1 MFEISVN
8 DGIIKYLYR
17 LDVKIVEKIFFYEE
31 VIQFIL
37 FILKNEIFS
46 IVLKNVWESYRLQ
59 NQDSDR
65 VMNFENSGDFIL
77 KDLLNKRNKNIF
89 LDVNEKYL
97 EFNVINYICSSI
109 EDIFGGKG

>member
-1 MFEISVN
+1 MFVISVN

-65 VMNFENSGDFIL
+65 VMNFKNSGDFIL
-77 KDLLNKRNKNIF
+77 KDLLDKKNKNIF
-89 LDVNEKYL
+89 LDVNE
-97 EFNVINYICSSI
+97 
-109 EDIFGGKG
+109 

>member
-31 VIQFIL
+31 VIQFML

-89 LDVNEKYL
+89 LDVNE
-97 EFNVINYICSSI
+97 
-109 EDIFGGKG
+109 

>member
-8 DGIIKYLYR
+8 DGIIKYLYM

-89 LDVNEKYL
+89 LDVNE
-97 EFNVINYICSSI
+97 
-109 EDIFGGKG
+109 

>member
-17 LDVKIVEKIFFYEE
+17 LDVKIVDKIFFYEE

-89 LDVNEKYL
+89 LDVNE
-97 EFNVINYICSSI
+97 
-109 EDIFGGKG
+109 

>member
-89 LDVNEKYL
+89 LDVNE
-97 EFNVINYICSSI
+97 
-109 EDIFGGKG
+109 

>member
-17 LDVKIVEKIFFYEE
+17 LDVKIVGKIFFYEE

-89 LDVNEKYL
+89 LDVNE
-97 EFNVINYICSSI
+97 
-109 EDIFGGKG
+109 

>member
-1 MFEISVN
+1 MFEISVY

-89 LDVNEKYL
+89 LDVNE
-97 EFNVINYICSSI
+97 
-109 EDIFGGKG
+109 

>member
-65 VMNFENSGDFIL
+65 VMNFKNSGDFIL

-89 LDVNEKYL
+89 LDVNE
-97 EFNVINYICSSI
+97 
-109 EDIFGGKG
+109 

>member
-46 IVLKNVWESYRLQ
+46 IVLKNVLESYRLQ

-89 LDVNEKYL
+89 LDVNE
-97 EFNVINYICSSI
+97 
-109 EDIFGGKG
+109 

>member
-59 NQDSDR
+59 IQDSDR
-65 VMNFENSGDFIL
+65 VMNFENSGGFIL

-89 LDVNEKYL
+89 LDVNE
-97 EFNVINYICSSI
+97 
-109 EDIFGGKG
+109 

>member
-77 KDLLNKRNKNIF
+77 KDLLDKRNKNIF
-89 LDVNEKYL
+89 LDVNE
-97 EFNVINYICSSI
+97 
-109 EDIFGGKG
+109 

>member
-1 MFEISVN
+1 MFVISVN

-89 LDVNEKYL
+89 LDVNE
-97 EFNVINYICSSI
+97 
-109 EDIFGGKG
+109 

>member
-1 MFEISVN
+1 MFVISVN
-8 DGIIKYLYR
+8 GGIIKYLYR

-89 LDVNEKYL
+89 LDVNE
-97 EFNVINYICSSI
+97 
-109 EDIFGGKG
+109 

>member
-59 NQDSDR
+59 NQNSDR

-89 LDVNEKYL
+89 LDVNE
-97 EFNVINYICSSI
+97 
-109 EDIFGGKG
+109 

>member
-46 IVLKNVWESYRLQ
+46 IVLKNVLESYRLQ
-59 NQDSDR
+59 NWDSDR
-65 VMNFENSGDFIL
+65 VMNFENSSDFIL
-77 KDLLNKRNKNIF
+77 KDLLDKRNKNIF
-89 LDVNEKYL
+89 LDVNE
-97 EFNVINYICSSI
+97 
-109 EDIFGGKG
+109 

>member
-77 KDLLNKRNKNIF
+77 KDLLNIRNKNIF
-89 LDVNEKYL
+89 LDVNE
-97 EFNVINYICSSI
+97 
-109 EDIFGGKG
+109 

>member
-8 DGIIKYLYR
+8 DGNIKYLYR

-89 LDVNEKYL
+89 LDVNE
-97 EFNVINYICSSI
+97 
-109 EDIFGGKG
+109 

>member
-37 FILKNEIFS
+37 FILKNKIFS

-89 LDVNEKYL
+89 LDVNE
-97 EFNVINYICSSI
+97 
-109 EDIFGGKG
+109 

>member
-59 NQDSDR
+59 NQDNDR

-77 KDLLNKRNKNIF
+77 KDLLDKRNKNIF
-89 LDVNEKYL
+89 LDVNE
-97 EFNVINYICSSI
+97 
-109 EDIFGGKG
+109 

>member
-17 LDVKIVEKIFFYEE
+17 LDVKIIEKIFFYEE

-65 VMNFENSGDFIL
+65 VMNFENNGDFIL
-77 KDLLNKRNKNIF
+77 KDLLNKRNKNFF
-89 LDVNEKYL
+89 LDVNE
-97 EFNVINYICSSI
+97 
-109 EDIFGGKG
+109 

>member
-65 VMNFENSGDFIL
+65 VMNFENNGDFIL

-89 LDVNEKYL
+89 LDVNE
-97 EFNVINYICSSI
+97 
-109 EDIFGGKG
+109 

>member
-46 IVLKNVWESYRLQ
+46 IVFKNVWESYRLQ

-89 LDVNEKYL
+89 LDVNE
-97 EFNVINYICSSI
+97 
-109 EDIFGGKG
+109 

>member
-65 VMNFENSGDFIL
+65 VMNFGNSGDFIL

-89 LDVNEKYL
+89 LDVNE
-97 EFNVINYICSSI
+97 
-109 EDIFGGKG
+109 